1 MKNELVLFFYLLSVR
16 VCVKVYKINDSEA
29 QLLIILKRKGIQ
41 DQFQFLTLDI
51 CSTIMIYL
59 FYIS

>member
-1 MKNELVLFFYLLSVR
+1 MKDYE
-16 VCVKVYKINDSEA
+16 INDSEA

-51 CSTIMIYL
+51 WSTVMFYL
-59 FYIS
+59 FYIY